1 MLTQMMQIEVAVARP
16 ISASGVDLRN
26 QSQLESP
33 VQKFAQTFFQNSV
46 STRWALMALLSC
58 GLAPAALAAGEGL
71 SGQAEWAQRYDA
83 DPRLT
88 VSRSTT
94 PILSPQTVAA
104 TELAIQQYQ
113 DIAARGGWPTVPS
126 GMVLRLGVN
135 SPAVAILRE
144 RLIAAG
150 DIGAEAG
157 TSPVFDSYVEAA
169 VRRFQARHGINETG
183 VVNQQTLAALNV
195 PAAVRLRQLET
206 NLVRLHSFSRDL
218 GARYVTANIPAASV
232 ETVENGAVVSH
243 HIAGVGKIDRQSPVM
258 QTKAIQINFN
268 PFWTVPASVIRKDLI
283 PKMQADPNYL
293 RDNHIRVYNKENQE
307 LQPQQI
313 NWSSLE
319 ALNYRFRQDIGGDF
333 NSLGVVRIDIAN
345 PYGVYMHDTPAKG
358 IFGDDFRFVSSG
370 CIRLQ
375 NVRDY
380 VAWLLKETP
389 GWDRD
394 HIDEV
399 IRSGERVDVK
409 ISPAVPV
416 YWVYVTAW
424 GTPDGVVQFRDDIYQ
439 RDGFGVTA
447 AIPQES
453 APPQPIVQNARTQRP
468 APLNDDDEN

>member
-1 MLTQMMQIEVAVARP
+1 LELLVRRFSS
-16 ISASGVDLRN
+16 SAFTPLRAA
-26 QSQLESP
+26 SIL
-33 VQKFAQTFFQNSV
+33 AA
-46 STRWALMALLSC
+46 ALAS
-58 GLAPAALAAGEGL
+58 PAALAAGDSY

-94 PILSPQTVAA
+94 PILSTQTVAA
-104 TELAIQQYQ
+104 TEAAIQQMQ
-113 DIAARGGWPTVPS
+113 DIVARGGWPMVPA
-126 GMVLRLGVN
+126 GQQLKLGSN
-135 SPAVAILRE
+135 SPAVSILRR
-144 RLIAAG
+144 RLMVSG
-150 DIGAEAG
+150 DIGQDAG
-157 TSPVFDSYVEAA
+157 ASPIFDSYVEAA
-169 VRRFQARHGINETG
+169 VRRFQARHGVNATG
-183 VVNQQTLAALNV
+183 VVAQQTFVAMNV
-195 PAAVRLRQLET
+195 PAEARMRQLET
-206 NLVRLHSFSRDL
+206 NLIRLRSFSRDL
-218 GARYVTANIPAASV
+218 GNRYVTANIPAASV
-232 ETVENGAVVSH
+232 ETVENGYVVTH

-293 RDNHIRVYNKENQE
+293 TANHIRVYNKDGVE
-307 LQPQQI
+307 LAPEQI
-313 NWSSLE
+313 NWNSLD
-319 ALNYRFRQDIGGDF
+319 AMNYKFRQDIGGDF

-399 IRSGERVDVK
+399 IRSGERVDVR
-409 ISPAVPV
+409 ITPAVPV

-424 GTPDGVVQFRDDIYQ
+424 AAPDGVLQFRDDIYQ
-439 RDGFGVTA
+439 RDGLGLASAVSAPQPTA
-447 AIPQES
+447 AATPIPQRQAARS
-453 APPQPIVQNARTQRP
+453 AQPYPVFGEE
-468 APLNDDDEN
+468 EN

>member
-1 MLTQMMQIEVAVARP
+1 V
-16 ISASGVDLRN
+16 G
-26 QSQLESP
+26 
-33 VQKFAQTFFQNSV
+33 
-46 STRWALMALLSC
+46 ALLCIAASN
-58 GLAPAALAAGEGL
+58 GPARADG
-71 SGQAEWAQRYDA
+71 GQAEWAQRYDA
-83 DPRLT
+83 DERLT
-88 VSRSTT
+88 VARSTT

-104 TELAIQQYQ
+104 TETAIQQYQ
-113 DIAARGGWPTVPS
+113 DIAARGGWATVPS
-126 GMVLRLGVN
+126 GQPLRLGSN
-135 SPAVAILRE
+135 SPAVSALRQ
-144 RLIAAG
+144 RLIASG

-169 VRRFQARHGINETG
+169 VRRFQARHGIIDNG
-183 VVNQQTLAALNV
+183 VVNQQTFAALNV
-195 PAAVRLRQLET
+195 PAATRVRQLET
-206 NLVRLHSFSRDL
+206 NLVRLRSFSRDL
-218 GARYVTANIPAASV
+218 GNRYVTANIPAASV
-232 ETVENGAVVSH
+232 ETVENGAVVTH
-243 HIAGVGKIDRQSPVM
+243 HMAGVGKIDRQSPVM

-283 PKMQADPNYL
+283 PKMQADSNYL
-293 RDNHIRVYNKENQE
+293 HDNHIRVYNKDSQE
-307 LQPQQI
+307 LQPEQI
-313 NWSSLE
+313 NWNSLD
-319 ALNYRFRQDIGGDF
+319 ALNYKFRQDIGGDF

-394 HIDEV
+394 RIDEV

-424 GTPDGVVQFRDDIYQ
+424 GTPTGVVQFRDDIYQ
-439 RDGFGVTA
+439 RDGLGLVSGA
-447 AIPQES
+447 
-453 APPQPIVQNARTQRP
+453 APPPAQPVAQSARAPVQRLQP
-468 APLNDDDEN
+468 MNDDDEN